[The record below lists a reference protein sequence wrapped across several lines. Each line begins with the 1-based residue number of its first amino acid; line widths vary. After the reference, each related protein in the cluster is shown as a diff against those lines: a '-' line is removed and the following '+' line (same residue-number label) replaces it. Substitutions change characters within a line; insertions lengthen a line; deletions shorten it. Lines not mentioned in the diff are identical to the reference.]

1 MAQQQVI
8 PYADQPFVQEALA
21 YVYVAQSV
29 GRNRAGVLMYDCERY
44 RSQIKTLSSQGDIQP
59 TRYYQ
64 LDGLVTTE
72 TGTEKAQIIMQD
84 KIINKSDFLRKE
96 LGEIPPQMKQFLRDI
111 ISSDELGLG
120 DQGRQV
126 QIDRNIG
133 RYETS
138 SSNQGSSFW
147 CLLNNKEVRDQR
159 DLFFQTLTSLK
170 LMVRAFS
177 YVSTRGG
184 ETREKL
190 YVPAPELEI
199 FFNHYL
205 AEVGLGSYLWPEE
218 LEEIHS
224 VFHILD
230 SSNGSLSSRD
240 ELDRKTPVRF
250 RDSVGEFIKE
260 CLARNV
266 IEESKNDYSFA
277 YLSVNDMVWYE
288 TERVKRYQKPLIDFL
303 LVKKPI
309 KPIVTPPTASISG
322 TLPEGGHEA
331 KGISKGEEKHTG
343 SLAIFLG
350 YSPQHEQIYWQP
362 GKSNNGHLLI
372 VGGSGA
378 GKTELIRCIAKE
390 LVSHKFPVLMID
402 FHGDMS
408 PDKTVVQTYDIHEA
422 SQYYFNPLEIDTKF
436 PDITPL
442 RAEYDFLDAMLINF
456 PNLGI
461 QQRDNI
467 ADIIE
472 QGYKQQGITISPDT
486 WSNELPF
493 AFIQNEIL
501 NSDDKERQSLS
512 AYFRGIFDYQLFSG
526 TKKFSVGEVLNVGIS
541 HINLKLLPES
551 LRALYAD
558 LFLRKLYYTLQTLG
572 EIPRGDIPDNQRY
585 RIFVIV
591 DEAKLLVSERQGVKA
606 VLNKYATEM
615 RKCGVGLI
623 LASQLSHF
631 NDEILANIASKICM
645 NAENMNQ
652 AKTNGKLFDIP
663 EKVLIN
669 LEPGQC
675 YLKTK
680 AGLTELQVS
689 PSWKR

>member
-1 MAQQQVI
+1 
-8 PYADQPFVQEALA
+8 
-21 YVYVAQSV
+21 
-29 GRNRAGVLMYDCERY
+29 
-44 RSQIKTLSSQGDIQP
+44 
-59 TRYYQ
+59 
-64 LDGLVTTE
+64 
-72 TGTEKAQIIMQD
+72 
-84 KIINKSDFLRKE
+84 
-96 LGEIPPQMKQFLRDI
+96 
-111 ISSDELGLG
+111 
-120 DQGRQV
+120 
-126 QIDRNIG
+126 
-133 RYETS
+133 
-138 SSNQGSSFW
+138 
-147 CLLNNKEVRDQR
+147 
-159 DLFFQTLTSLK
+159 
-170 LMVRAFS
+170 
-177 YVSTRGG
+177 
-184 ETREKL
+184 
-190 YVPAPELEI
+190 
-199 FFNHYL
+199 
-205 AEVGLGSYLWPEE
+205 
-218 LEEIHS
+218 
-224 VFHILD
+224 
-230 SSNGSLSSRD
+230 
-240 ELDRKTPVRF
+240 
-250 RDSVGEFIKE
+250 
-260 CLARNV
+260 
-266 IEESKNDYSFA
+266 
-277 YLSVNDMVWYE
+277 
-288 TERVKRYQKPLIDFL
+288 
-303 LVKKPI
+303 
-309 KPIVTPPTASISG
+309 
-322 TLPEGGHEA
+322 
-331 KGISKGEEKHTG
+331 
-343 SLAIFLG
+343 
-350 YSPQHEQIYWQP
+350 
-362 GKSNNGHLLI
+362 
-372 VGGSGA
+372 
-378 GKTELIRCIAKE
+378 
-390 LVSHKFPVLMID
+390 MID

-623 LASQLSHF
+623 LASQLVSHF